1 MAVSLQKGQKI
12 SLTKERPGLS
22 QVIIGLGWDAKNQK
36 ASLFS
41 KTKPFDCDASILALS
56 NKKLTNNSDVIYYGN
71 LSHPSGAITHLGD
84 NLTGDGDGDDEQ
96 IIVDFSKMPPS
107 LDSLIVVVNIYQSTE
122 RKQHF
127 GNVKNAFIRIVDPKN
142 NIELCRYNLTDDYS
156 NLTALIFGELYKK
169 DSEWRFNAIG
179 QGTTDPTLNSLIKK
193 YH

>member
-41 KTKPFDCDASILALS
+41 KTKPFDCDASVLALS